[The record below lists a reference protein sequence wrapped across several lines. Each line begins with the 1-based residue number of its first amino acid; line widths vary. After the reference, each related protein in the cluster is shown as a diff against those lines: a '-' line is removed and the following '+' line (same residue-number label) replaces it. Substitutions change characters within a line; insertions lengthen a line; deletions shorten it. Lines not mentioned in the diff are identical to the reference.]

1 MTFEEFF
8 QKKRIS
14 LTALQAGEPGL
25 FAEFKTHFEK
35 MGEKSFDHT
44 KKYWFNKLRQ
54 TYHLPPEQKPEKM
67 HLENRLAEQT
77 IVDTLTDTIPTPSV
91 GFKPRFSTAVVKPAD
106 ETTEQNA
113 DKPIGQNAAAETPDQ
128 NSAVAEK
135 PAAKAAGFKP
145 RFNPKMVTGK
155 AVDEVAKP
163 EESASKDEVNMETPA
178 PEQPEASV
186 AKPAGFKPRFNAK
199 MVAAKPVAAED
210 SKTAEPPAT
219 IENEAVQP
227 AEPMAK
233 PSGFKPRFNAKMVTP
248 KPAEGI
254 SEKEEVKAVE
264 EQVEQT
270 PAESAEAAPKSV
282 GFKPRFN
289 MKMVAHKVEAAEKA
303 EDATAEPVSDKTAEP
318 MNTTTETPADENTG
332 VEQPAIKPAG
342 FKPRFNAAKMKP
354 KPPQE

>member
-14 LTALQAGEPGL
+14 LTALQAGEPDL
-25 FAEFKTHFEK
+25 FAEFKIHFEK

-91 GFKPRFSTAVVKPAD
+91 GFKPKFSAAVVKPAD
-106 ETTEQNA
+106 ETTDQNA

-145 RFNPKMVTGK
+145 RFNPKMVTAK
-155 AVDEVAKP
+155 AVDEFVKP
-163 EESASKDEVNMETPA
+163 DDTFLNEEVQTETPA

-199 MVAAKPVAAED
+199 MVAPKPIAAEEG
-210 SKTAEPPAT
+210 KTAEPPAPVDS
-219 IENEAVQP
+219 EEVQP
-227 AEPMAK
+227 AEPTAK

-248 KPAEGI
+248 KPEEGI
-254 SEKEEVKAVE
+254 SKKEEVKTAE
-264 EQVEQT
+264 EPVEQI
-270 PAESAEAAPKSV
+270 PAEPAEAAPKPA

-289 MKMVAHKVEAAEKA
+289 MKMVAPKVEAAEKA
-303 EDATAEPVSDKTAEP
+303 EDATAGPVSDHTAEP
-318 MNTTTETPADENTG
+318 VTPTTETPADESTG